1 MPKPFLID
9 MIKESLQSIFN
20 ELKNGNNL
28 GEPITLVGATK
39 FQPVELINEAIESGL
54 KDVGENKAQEFR
66 DKFDSVLPV
75 NYHFFGTLQKNKV
88 KYLIGKCHLI
98 QSVDSLELIEEINRQ
113 SLNKQVTTNIL
124 LEVNLG
130 EEQKGGLNFSEIKE
144 VLSKISNY
152 SQVKVLGLMAML
164 PDTNDEVL
172 LISLLEKLRAFYDEL
187 KLLHNFKYLSVGMSN
202 DYLLAIKH
210 GSNMVRIGTKIFG
223 KRY

>member
-1 MPKPFLID
+1 
-9 MIKESLQSIFN
+9 MIKESLQTIF
-20 ELKNGNNL
+20 EEVKNGNNL
-28 GEPITLVGATK
+28 GEPITVVGATK
-39 FQPVELINEAIESGL
+39 FQPVELINEAIENGL
-54 KDVGENKAQEFR
+54 KDIGENKAQEFR

-88 KYLIGKCHLI
+88 KYLIGKCYLI

-144 VLSKISNY
+144 VLLKMSDY
-152 SQVKVLGLMAML
+152 TQVKVLGLMAML

-172 LISLLEKLRAFYDEL
+172 LVSLLENLRAFYDEL
-187 KLLHNFKYLSVGMSN
+187 KLLYNFKYLSVGMSN

>member
-1 MPKPFLID
+1 
-9 MIKESLQSIFN
+9 MIKSNLQTIFN
-20 ELKNGNNL
+20 EIKNGNNL
-28 GEPITLVGATK
+28 GEPITVVGATK
-39 FQPVELINEAIESGL
+39 FQPVELINEAIENGL
-54 KDVGENKAQEFR
+54 KDIGENKAQEFR

-88 KYLIGKCHLI
+88 KYLIGKCYLI

-130 EEQKGGLNFSEIKE
+130 EEQKGGLDFEEIKE

-152 SQVKVLGLMAML
+152 SNVKVLGLMAML
-164 PDTNDEVL
+164 PDSNDEAL
-172 LISLLEKLRAFYDEL
+172 LVSLLEKLRAFYDEL
-187 KLLHNFKYLSVGMSN
+187 KTLYNFKYLSVGMSN
-202 DYLLAIKH
+202 DYMLAIKH

-223 KRY
+223 RRYW

>member
-1 MPKPFLID
+1 

-88 KYLIGKCHLI
+88 KYLIGKCYLI

-164 PDTNDEVL
+164 PDSNDEVL
-172 LISLLEKLRAFYDEL
+172 LVSLLEKLRAFYDEL
-187 KLLHNFKYLSVGMSN
+187 KLLYNFKYLSVGMSN

>member
-1 MPKPFLID
+1 
-9 MIKESLQSIFN
+9 MIKESLQTIFN

-28 GEPITLVGATK
+28 GEPITVVGATK

-54 KDVGENKAQEFR
+54 NDIGENKAQEFR
-66 DKFDSVLPV
+66 DKVDSVLPV

-113 SLNKQVTTNIL
+113 SLNKQVSSNIL

-130 EEQKGGLNFSEIKE
+130 EEQKGGLGFSEIKE
-144 VLSKISNY
+144 VLTKINNY

-164 PDTNDEVL
+164 PDSTDEVL
-172 LISLLEKLRAFYDEL
+172 LVSLLEKLRAFYDEL
-187 KLLHNFKYLSVGMSN
+187 KLLYNFKYLSVGMSN

-223 KRY
+223 RRYWKTVLI

>member
-1 MPKPFLID
+1 

-54 KDVGENKAQEFR
+54 KDIGENKAQEFR

-88 KYLIGKCHLI
+88 KYLIGKCYLI
-98 QSVDSLELIEEINRQ
+98 QSVDSLDLIEEINRQ

-144 VLSKISNY
+144 VLLKMSDY
-152 SQVKVLGLMAML
+152 TQVKVLGLMAML
-164 PDTNDEVL
+164 PDTTNEVL
-172 LISLLEKLRAFYDEL
+172 LVSLLENLRAFYDEL
-187 KLLHNFKYLSVGMSN
+187 KLLYNFKYLSVGMSN

-223 KRY
+223 RRY

>member
-1 MPKPFLID
+1 
-9 MIKESLQSIFN
+9 MIKESLQTIFN

-28 GEPITLVGATK
+28 GEPITVVGATK

-54 KDVGENKAQEFR
+54 NDIGENKAQEFR
-66 DKFDSVLPV
+66 DKVDSVLPV

-113 SLNKQVTTNIL
+113 SLNKQVSSNIL

-130 EEQKGGLNFSEIKE
+130 EEQKGGLGFSEIKE
-144 VLSKISNY
+144 VLTKINNY

-164 PDTNDEVL
+164 PDSTDEVL
-172 LISLLEKLRAFYDEL
+172 LVSLLEKLRAFYDEL
-187 KLLHNFKYLSVGMSN
+187 KLLYNFKYLSVGMSN

-223 KRY
+223 RRY